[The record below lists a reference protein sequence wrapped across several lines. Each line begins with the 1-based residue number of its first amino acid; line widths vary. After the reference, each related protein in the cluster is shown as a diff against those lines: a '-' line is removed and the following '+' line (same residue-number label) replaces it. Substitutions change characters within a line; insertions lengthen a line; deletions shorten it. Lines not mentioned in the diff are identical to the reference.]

1 VRLPR
6 PNRAQ
11 LGAGALVLAALSV
24 GRVVTELLPEGP
36 SPVRAFERTT
46 AVDRPVHLRYGDLA
60 VTSVDGGRQLA
71 TSRSAMLSPGLWIT
85 AHVDFTP
92 RLDKSAIAY
101 AELRDGRGRV
111 LTKGVRNVLECDVVN
126 PGIPGHCIVAFE
138 VDPTALP
145 GSLLALT
152 SNANDQRGDDLA
164 VVDLGIT
171 ADQVSTWKART
182 TPVELLLPKVA
193 S

>member
-1 VRLPR
+1 MRVPR
-6 PNRAQ
+6 PTRAQ

-46 AVDRPVHLRYGDLA
+46 TVDQSVALRYGDVR

-71 TSRSAMLSPGLWIT
+71 TTTSAMLSPGLWVT
-85 AHVDFTP
+85 AQVDFTP
-92 RLDKSAIAY
+92 RVDKSGLAY
-101 AELRDGRGRV
+101 AELRDGEGRV
-111 LTKGVRNVLECDVVN
+111 VTGGPRNVLECDVVN
-126 PGIPGHCIVAFE
+126 PGIPGHCLVAFE
-138 VDPTALP
+138 VDPAGLV
-145 GSLLALT
+145 GARLALT
-152 SNANDQRGDDLA
+152 SNANDQRGDDMA

-171 ADQVSTWKART
+171 DAQVAQWKART
-182 TPVELLLPKVA
+182 TPVELLMPKGT

>member
-1 VRLPR
+1 MRLPR

-24 GRVVTELLPEGP
+24 GRVVTEWLPEGP
-36 SPVRAFERTT
+36 SPVRPFERQT
-46 AVDRPVHLRYGDLA
+46 ALDREVHLRYGDLR

-71 TSRSAMLSPGLWIT
+71 TSTEAMLSPGLWVT

-92 RLDKSAIAY
+92 RVDRSTLAY
-101 AELRDGRGRV
+101 AELRDGQGRV
-111 LTKGVRNVLECDVVN
+111 LTAGGRNVVECDVVN
-126 PGIPGHCIVAFE
+126 PGIPGHCLVAFE
-138 VDPTALP
+138 VDPAALA
-145 GSLLALT
+145 GSRLALT
-152 SNANDQRGDDLA
+152 GNVNDQRGDDMA

-171 ADQVSTWKART
+171 AEQVSSWKART
-182 TPVELLLPKVA
+182 TPVELVMPKAA